1 MVSLT
6 VLMIA
11 TFSETAEHAS
21 RLLFL
26 KAGVGFAACAA
37 IIALAAVMIITA
49 NKRITLLKEKAN
61 DDSIK
66 RGMARSSVATDRI
79 DALDQSH
86 VQSATEAEKAY
97 IGAVAKIDEEISKL
111 QRDFLFI

>member
-1 MVSLT
+1 MSMVSLT

-26 KAGVGFAACAA
+26 KADVGFAACAA

-49 NKRITLLKEKAN
+49 NKRITLLKKKGERRRKP
-61 DDSIK
+61 IK
-66 RGMARSSVATDRI
+66 INFFRVPAYHPVRLG
-79 DALDQSH
+79 SH
-86 VQSATEAEKAY
+86 TRVP
-97 IGAVAKIDEEISKL
+97 
-111 QRDFLFI
+111 

>member
-1 MVSLT
+1 MSMVSLT

-26 KAGVGFAACAA
+26 KADVGFAACAA

-61 DDSIK
+61 DV
-66 RGMARSSVATDRI
+66 GDR
-79 DALDQSH
+79 
-86 VQSATEAEKAY
+86 
-97 IGAVAKIDEEISKL
+97 
-111 QRDFLFI
+111 